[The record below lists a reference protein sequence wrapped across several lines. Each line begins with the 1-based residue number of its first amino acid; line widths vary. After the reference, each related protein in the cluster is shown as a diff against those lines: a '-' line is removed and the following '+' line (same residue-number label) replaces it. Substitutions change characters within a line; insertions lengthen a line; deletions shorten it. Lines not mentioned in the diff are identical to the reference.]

1 MLTPGY
7 KYLFNLT
14 QIHHTA
20 FKSIIILTEDNF
32 LQGGGGGGGFQALLP
47 ENSSDSVF
55 SPQLIL
61 QFHSGVYQWL
71 ISKQYFSKVSE
82 GVRGSNISMGVPN
95 ANFKRNP

>member
-32 LQGGGGGGGFQALLP
+32 LQGGGGGGGSRPYCQKIALTAFLVL
-47 ENSSDSVF
+47 NLFYSFTVVF
-55 SPQLIL
+55 IN
-61 QFHSGVYQWL
+61 G
-71 ISKQYFSKVSE
+71 
-82 GVRGSNISMGVPN
+82 
-95 ANFKRNP
+95 